1 MGESQKHLAE
11 YKKVVTKEN
20 MLHSCIYMKS
30 KNRLN
35 KYITTEKTDS
45 LRKRYK

>member
-1 MGESQKHLAE
+1 MDESQKHRAE

-20 MLHSCIYMKS
+20 MLHGCTYMKS

-35 KYITTEKTDS
+35 KYIRTEKTDS

>member
-1 MGESQKHLAE
+1 MGESQKHCAE

-20 MLHSCIYMKS
+20 ILHGCAYVKS

-35 KYITTEKTDS
+35 KYIMTEKTDS